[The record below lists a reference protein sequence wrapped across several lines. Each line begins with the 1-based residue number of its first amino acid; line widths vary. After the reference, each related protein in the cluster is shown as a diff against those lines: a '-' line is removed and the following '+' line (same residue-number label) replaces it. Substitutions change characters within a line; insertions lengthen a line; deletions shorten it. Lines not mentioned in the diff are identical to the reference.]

1 MKLSNIVIVGS
12 GISGLL
18 YALIASE
25 KYPDKTIHIIE
36 KENEAGGLLRAFDY
50 GINGKFD
57 YGMHNF
63 LETSITELD
72 KYIFDLLPEDD
83 WQILAGEKR
92 DLAGI
97 FINGKLQHHTPFID
111 LRNLNSEDY
120 EKAVADFLLHLNF
133 SAKENNQAI
142 SKDLNAKDYIRKRF
156 GEEVANRAILPA
168 LEKIHKK
175 KAEELDYMATVF
187 TPMTRVALFDEPLV
201 GQVTQSPFLR
211 QYIAYADQRNLP
223 LERST
228 GRRGYY
234 PKKYGMYRVVNAF
247 IEKLKQRNVQ
257 ILTDSYLENIEIED
271 NTIVSAQ
278 VFSKGAKILIN
289 DIHKF
294 VWTSNIP
301 LLGRFL
307 NVDFSGLKN
316 DKPLKTII
324 ISFLLN
330 KPLDMG
336 GLYYFFCYDKNYHTY
351 RLNDFSAYCNGAF
364 RNGGYPVSIEFL
376 VDEQYLLSSPDIAL
390 DAAKELFSFGITQP
404 ATEVLF
410 SKAEILESGFPM
422 PTSNNINAIKKIRKQ
437 IKNMNLKNVEILG
450 ILSEDNLFFQTDVL
464 IDTYN
469 KINTNG

>member
-1 MKLSNIVIVGS
+1 MNLSNIIIVGS

-25 KYPDKTIHIIE
+25 KYPEKTIYIIE
-36 KENEAGGLLRAFDY
+36 KEKELGGLLRAFDY
-50 GINGKFD
+50 DVNGKFD

-63 LETSITELD
+63 LETSIPELD
-72 KYIFDLLPEDD
+72 KYIFDLLPEDE

-97 FINGKLQHHTPFID
+97 FINGKLQTHTPFID
-111 LRNLNSEDY
+111 LRNLKADDY
-120 EKAVADFLLHLNF
+120 EKAVADFLLHLNT
-133 SAKENNQAI
+133 SAKQNSPLVSTE
-142 SKDLNAKDYIRKRF
+142 LNAHDYIRKRF
-156 GEEVANRAILPA
+156 GEEVAKRAILPA
-168 LEKIHKK
+168 LEKIHKR

-201 GQVTQSPFLR
+201 GQVTQSTFLR

-234 PKKYGMYRVVNAF
+234 PIKYGMYRVVNSF
-247 IEKLKQRNVQ
+247 IEKLKERNVK
-257 ILTDSYLENIEIED
+257 ILTNSSLKSIEIKD
-271 NTIVSAQ
+271 NTIASAHIVSKADK
-278 VFSKGAKILIN
+278 VLVN

-301 LLGRFL
+301 LLGKFL

-316 DKPLKTII
+316 DKPLRTII

-330 KPLDMG
+330 KRLNMG

-376 VDEQYLLSSPDIAL
+376 VDEQYLSNSPDIAQ
-390 DAAKELFSFGITQP
+390 DAERELFSFGITQP
-404 ATEVLF
+404 NTEVLF
-410 SKAEILESGFPM
+410 SKAEILEAGFPM
-422 PTSNNINAIKKIRKQ
+422 PTSNNINAIKNIRLQ
-437 IKNMNLKNVEILG
+437 IRNMNLKNIEILG

-469 KINTNG
+469 KINKNG

>member
-1 MKLSNIVIVGS
+1 M
-12 GISGLL
+12 
-18 YALIASE
+18 
-25 KYPDKTIHIIE
+25 
-36 KENEAGGLLRAFDY
+36 
-50 GINGKFD
+50 
-57 YGMHNF
+57 
-63 LETSITELD
+63 
-72 KYIFDLLPEDD
+72 
-83 WQILAGEKR
+83 
-92 DLAGI
+92 
-97 FINGKLQHHTPFID
+97 
-111 LRNLNSEDY
+111 
-120 EKAVADFLLHLNF
+120 
-133 SAKENNQAI
+133 
-142 SKDLNAKDYIRKRF
+142 
-156 GEEVANRAILPA
+156 PA